1 MKKKQQKPKT
11 IDNDTSS
18 CPIERASSSW
28 QPVAG
33 TLCEFRNKFLYLVLC
48 LVALKSFF
56 FFFFFCICALMTFTI
71 LAESQAQQQLVKLEN
86 NLS

>member
-1 MKKKQQKPKT
+1 MPKT

-33 TLCEFRNKFLYLVLC
+33 TLYEFRNKFLYLVLC
-48 LVALKSFF
+48 LVALKTVFCSFCF
-56 FFFFFCICALMTFTI
+56 CALMTFTI
-71 LAESQAQQQLVKLEN
+71 LAKSQAQQQLTKLEN
-86 NLS
+86 NPS